1 MKADTNPEPT
11 SGASQAGQS
20 PAFPLAAGSAP
31 FFPSDNKETIVE
43 VFSQAGDPAFVCGL
57 CGCTNG
63 DMIERIEKDI
73 EDNRDEV
80 LKHGDGRYLFR
91 AHWEPAQVGD
101 EGRIELADYWDLSL
115 VAFLPNNTDQQRRAP
130 GANP

>member
-1 MKADTNPEPT
+1 MNTQNQLTTTDGP
-11 SGASQAGQS
+11 AGS
-20 PAFPLAAGSAP
+20 LALDPRSAP

-115 VAFLPNNTDQQRRAP
+115 VAFLPNAAGVVTAP
-130 GANP
+130 RNPQHEGR